1 MMTKMSATLATLL
14 CLAAPPGWSQVTTYD
29 GGTQLV
35 TIPSVSV
42 GAATFANVTLKN
54 IGNFVFDLQ
63 GATEQ
68 KPASPGVARYDV
80 NTSVLTLPAVKVGD
94 ATFLDVTLVN
104 VGNFR
109 FNLQNASALPS
120 ATLDEVKA
128 FMASFDALWASAVP
142 ATGELRLSA
151 NDACYRH
158 DGRNKA
164 WLIADNNTNLAEYR
178 LRDAFAVGRRSTNIQ
193 VLALRSSNN
202 TDGSARREI
211 DLQYDVEYSDGSS
224 AFNAKQTLLSGSSS
238 GTAGCA
244 TPQVSTALRFFGNQQ
259 LIAVTARSRNIRDA
273 RYSIA
278 AGAAALSP
286 AVQYRR
292 EVRFLVTDPMANSDY
307 VIVTGPGPTGTVA
320 GAVAPFSMKMV
331 SPFLMRAAPEFA
343 GKSGNYVNF
352 KDDDLFRYCAAAGGA
367 VPVLGAADCAGLG
380 ASADNWGVTS
390 SAANSAADQSFTN
403 QGWVAGGVYRF
414 DVYKDDGWKTLNG
427 HANKTP
433 VASYFATL
441 DDLPFTFVELAGSG
455 ASPTA
460 NDRFARIDFG
470 ALSIAGVRDNFI
482 SATPSSINVTWS
494 AQPTPPGTRKLALLQ
509 NWHYFQGAKT
519 GNAGS
524 AFWPA
529 LRNIDFSYPGSSAL
543 ALAWPVDAKP
553 ADMQSKTYT
562 EFVLYYYDRNSRI
575 VQSRVLFQ

>member
-1 MMTKMSATLATLL
+1 MKTKMSATLATLL

-29 GGTQLV
+29 GATQLV

-68 KPASPGVARYDV
+68 KLASPGVAHYDV
-80 NTSVLTLPAVKVGD
+80 NTNVLTLPAVKVGD

-109 FNLQNASALPS
+109 FNLQNATALPT
-120 ATLDEVKA
+120 AALDEVKA
-128 FMASFDALWASAVP
+128 FMASSDALWASAVP
-142 ATGELRLSA
+142 ATGELRTSA

-164 WLIADNNTNLAEYR
+164 WLIADNNTNLAEYQ

-193 VLALRSSNN
+193 VLALRAS
-202 TDGSARREI
+202 THADGSARREI
-211 DLQYDVEYSDGSS
+211 DVQYDVEYSDGSS
-224 AFNAKQTLLSGSSS
+224 AFNAKQTLISGSSS
-238 GTAGCA
+238 GTSGCA
-244 TPQVSTALRFFGNQQ
+244 TPQASPALRFLGNQQ
-259 LIAVTARSRNIRDA
+259 LIAVAARPRNLRDA

-278 AGAAALSP
+278 AGAAALNP

-292 EVRFLVTDPMANSDY
+292 EIRFQVTDPMANSDY

-320 GAVAPFSMKMV
+320 GSVAPFSMKMV
-331 SPFLMRAAPEFA
+331 SPFLMRASPEFA
-343 GKSGNYVNF
+343 GKSSNYVNF
-352 KDDDLFRYCAAAGGA
+352 KGDDLFRYCAAAGGA
-367 VPVLGAADCAGLG
+367 VPVLGAADCAGQG
-380 ASADNWGVTS
+380 ASSDNWGVNS
-390 SAANSAADQSFTN
+390 SVANSAADQSFNN

-427 HANKTP
+427 HANKIP

-482 SATPSSINVTWS
+482 SATPSSMDVTWT
-494 AQPTPPGTRKLALLQ
+494 AQPTLPGTRKLALLQ

-524 AFWPA
+524 ALWPA

-543 ALAWPVDAKP
+543 ALAWPVGAKP
-553 ADMQSKTYT
+553 PDMQSKTYT